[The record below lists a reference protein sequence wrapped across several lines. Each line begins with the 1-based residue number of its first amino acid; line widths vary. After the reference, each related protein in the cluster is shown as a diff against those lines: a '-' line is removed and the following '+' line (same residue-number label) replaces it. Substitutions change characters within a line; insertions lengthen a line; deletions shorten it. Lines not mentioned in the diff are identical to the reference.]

1 MCIQKTFVE
10 KVQQKHDIDIKLHS
24 YCSNAMFFSVSQAE
38 KGKEKLEM
46 MDIGHLQGE
55 DDQKVSVGGKAWICA
70 EKQGVKGKRTGFWRR
85 KTVEG
90 ACP

>member
-1 MCIQKTFVE
+1 
-10 KVQQKHDIDIKLHS
+10 
-24 YCSNAMFFSVSQAE
+24 
-38 KGKEKLEM
+38 M

-55 DDQKVSVGGKAWICA
+55 DDQKVSVGGKVWICA